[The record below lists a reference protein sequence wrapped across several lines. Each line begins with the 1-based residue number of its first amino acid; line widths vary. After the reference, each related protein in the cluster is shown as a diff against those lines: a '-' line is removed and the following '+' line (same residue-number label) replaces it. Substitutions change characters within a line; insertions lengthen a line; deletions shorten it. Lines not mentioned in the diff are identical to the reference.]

1 MNSLGGRIV
10 GAIAAFWT
18 AALPVAAGAAASP
31 FAGWAA
37 VVVAGD
43 FHAESGGPTEAFD
56 NARRDVAQALV
67 KAGFDPRHIQ
77 QFSVRPQNYPGENLL
92 PSDPILID
100 NTLGALASQ
109 ARDGCLLYF
118 SSHGNPS
125 GIVVGQ
131 TAGGQIAL
139 MSPDVLS
146 KMIDRTCGSRPT
158 VVILSACFSGVFVRP
173 VSDSNRAVFTAARPD
188 RSSFGCSESDRY
200 PYYDD
205 CILSSFPK
213 VSDFAA
219 LAATTKDCVAA
230 KEIATG
236 ARPPSEPQIAIGAGL
251 RPMLPF
257 YTFSK

>member
-1 MNSLGGRIV
+1 MKGLGGRIV
-10 GAIAAFWT
+10 GAIT
-18 AALPVAAGAAASP
+18 ALCMTALPVAAGAATSQ
-31 FAGWAA
+31 FSGWAA

-56 NARRDVAQALV
+56 NARHDVTQALI
-67 KAGFDPRHIQ
+67 KAGFDPKNVQ
-77 QFSVRPQNYPGENLL
+77 QFSVRPKNYPGENLL

-100 NTLGALASQ
+100 NTLGSLANQ

-118 SSHGNPS
+118 STHGNPL

-131 TAGGQIAL
+131 TNGGQVAL

-146 KMIDRTCGSRPT
+146 KIVDRACGSRPT
-158 VVILSACFSGVFVRP
+158 VLILSACFSGVFVP
-173 VSDSNRAVFTAARPD
+173 TVSDSNRAVFTAARRD

-236 ARPPSEPQIAIGAGL
+236 AKPPSEPQIAIGPGL

>member
-1 MNSLGGRIV
+1 V
-10 GAIAAFWT
+10 GAIAALLA
-18 AALPVAAGAAASP
+18 AALPIGAAAASSP

-43 FHAESGGPTEAFD
+43 FHAHSGAPTEAFD
-56 NARRDVAQALV
+56 NARHDVAQALV
-67 KAGFDPRHIQ
+67 KAGFDPKHVQ
-77 QFSVRPQNYPGENLL
+77 QFSVRPQNYPGETLL

-100 NTLGALASQ
+100 NSLIALAQQ
-109 ARDGCLLYF
+109 AKDGCLLYF
-118 SSHGNPS
+118 SSHGAPA

-131 TAGGQIAL
+131 SADGRPTLLSPAALSRMVDQACGQ
-139 MSPDVLS
+139 
-146 KMIDRTCGSRPT
+146 RPT
-158 VVILSACFSGVFVRP
+158 VVILSACYSGVFIP
-173 VSDSNRAVFTAARPD
+173 AVSDANRAVFTAARPD
-188 RSSFGCSESDRY
+188 RTSFGCSESDRY

-213 VSDFAA
+213 AGDFGA
-219 LAATTKDCVAA
+219 LAADAKACVAA

-236 ARPPSEPQIAIGAGL
+236 MKPPSEPQITVGAGL